1 MIELVN
7 VSLQAGAFELSDV
20 SIRID
25 AGQYAVLMGRTGI
38 GKTTIL
44 EAICG
49 LRRVKAG
56 RILIGGHD
64 VTQMLPGDRNVGYV
78 PQDLALFP
86 TLTVQGHL
94 EFAQRL
100 RKVPREEMLRRV
112 DELAGQLG
120 IKSLLQRS
128 IHGLS
133 GGEAQR
139 VAIGRALAM
148 QPKVLLLDEPL
159 SALDKQTRS
168 ETAAILANLKQRRVT
183 ILHVTHNEEEAQQL
197 SDRLFI
203 LEGGQ
208 IVDHEV
214 A

>member
-1 MIELVN
+1 MIELVDLC
-7 VSLQAGAFELSDV
+7 LQAGTFELSNV

-25 AGQYAVLMGRTGI
+25 AGEYAVLMGRTGI

-49 LRRVKAG
+49 LRGVASGK
-56 RILIGGHD
+56 ILIGGHD

-86 TLTVQGHL
+86 MLSVQGHL

-100 RKVPREEMLRRV
+100 RKVPREEISVRV
-112 DELAGQLG
+112 EELANQLG
-120 IKSLLQRS
+120 IKHLLQRS
-128 IHGLS
+128 IQGLS

-148 QPKVLLLDEPL
+148 QPQILLLDEPL

-168 ETAAILANLKQRRVT
+168 ETAQILANLKQSRVT
-183 ILHVTHNEEEAQQL
+183 ILHVTHNEEEAQEL
-197 SDRLFI
+197 GDRLF
-203 LEGGQ
+203 LLQDGQ
-208 IVDHEV
+208 IIVS
-214 A
+214 